1 MSDNNNNKIPSFYLL
16 VRTSVQLFAAEKIFM
31 LVNYMEQASSQARE
45 KGGFSSRVNGFS
57 RDLLVDKVWD
67 RNNFHN
73 DNRKEDN
80 DNAGIELSL
89 GLSLNGRFGVE
100 PKKDRMPLLRSC
112 SVSTFCMVA
121 GETHEAAPSV
131 PVAAAAYTALSRT
144 CSLPTE
150 VEDWRKRK
158 ELQSLRRME
167 AKRRRMDK
175 IKVLRSG
182 RERVDSEDNS
192 SEEIGSNSNSN
203 GSGLVSSIN
212 GNGNGNGNGMAWSQ
226 RSVGSQ
232 GSNSSGLVE
241 FDSQPIQGTNF
252 LVLSFPSSPLLFLQ
266 TS

>member
-1 MSDNNNNKIPSFYLL
+1 
-16 VRTSVQLFAAEKIFM
+16 M
-31 LVNYMEQASSQARE
+31 LVNYMEQARE
-45 KGGFSSRVNGFS
+45 RGGFSTRVNGFS

-67 RNNFHN
+67 RNNFHY
-73 DNRKEDN
+73 DNREEDN
-80 DNAGIELSL
+80 DNGGIELSL

-100 PKKDRMPLLRSC
+100 PKKDRMQLLRSC
-112 SVSTFCMVA
+112 SVSTFSMVA
-121 GETHEAAPSV
+121 GENHAAAPTV
-131 PVAAAAYTALSRT
+131 PVAAAAAYTALSRT

-150 VEDWRKRK
+150 AEDWRKRK

-212 GNGNGNGNGMAWSQ
+212 GNGNGNGMAWSQ

-241 FDSQPIQGTNF
+241 FESQPIQGTNF
-252 LVLSFPSSPLLFLQ
+252 LVLSPSPFF
-266 TS
+266 

>member
-1 MSDNNNNKIPSFYLL
+1 
-16 VRTSVQLFAAEKIFM
+16 M

-57 RDLLVDKVWD
+57 RDLLVDNKVWD

-80 DNAGIELSL
+80 DNGGIELNL

-100 PKKDRMPLLRSC
+100 PRKDRMPLLRSC

-121 GETHEAAPSV
+121 GETHEAAPTV
-131 PVAAAAYTALSRT
+131 PVASASYTALSRT

-150 VEDWRKRK
+150 AEDWRKRK

-175 IKVLRSG
+175 IKVLRFG

-203 GSGLVSSIN
+203 GSGLASSIN

-241 FDSQPIQGTNF
+241 FESQPIQGANF
-252 LVLSFPSSPLLFLQ
+252 LVLSFPPPPFIFFKLLGPFV
-266 TS
+266 